1 MGSTADGGGAA
12 CQGAAIA
19 VLGGAAAP
27 ATSKE
32 RLAEVER
39 LSAARAKGKKG
50 NKKKKN
56 VGVGDTGAAGLNEK
70 MLSCS

>member
-19 VLGGAAAP
+19 VLGAAAP

-39 LSAARAKGKKG
+39 LSAAGPRARKR
-50 NKKKKN
+50 N
-56 VGVGDTGAAGLNEK
+56 VGVGDTGAARLNEE
-70 MLSCS
+70 MLCS